1 MKNDKV
7 SFHLACVSMLCWSM
21 LIVIPWNKNERIRN
35 SIRDDSD
42 MVRYKSSCLLVFIS
56 IKSIIRFYIL
66 LFIYCVE
73 ERVILWSFLVLVRHC
88 QLSCQ
93 SMQYYRS
100 PRYWYLFRVS
110 YFWGNVVTWNRGK
123 VTREVERLCQF
134 LDCVCTCLC
143 ESQSDHFYVISC
155 LVLFKVVFFLI

>member
-7 SFHLACVSMLCWSM
+7 SFHLASTSMLCWSM
-21 LIVIPWNKNERIRN
+21 LIVISWNKNERERN

-42 MVRYKSSCLLVFIS
+42 IVHYKSSCLLVFIS
-56 IKSIIRFYIL
+56 IKSILRFYIVHGW
-66 LFIYCVE
+66 YCVD
-73 ERVILWSFLVLVRHC
+73 ERIILWSFLVLVRHC

-100 PRYWYLFRVS
+100 LRYCYLFRVS
-110 YFWGNVVTWNRGK
+110 YFLGEIVVTWNGGK

-134 LDCVCTCLC
+134 LDCVCACVC
-143 ESQSDHFYVISC
+143 ESQSKHFFVIPC
-155 LVLFKVVFFLI
+155 LVLF